1 MVLQKLGDRCA
12 MRILYVEE
20 HAESCELLTQ
30 WLNGSVYEVVSANTL
45 SDGLRLAK
53 RGTFVIYILS
63 GKFIDGTGLDLCRQ
77 IRLFDSNTPV
87 IFYSALS
94 RDSDLAAA
102 ANAGAQAY
110 LIKPNDFE
118 QIEPTIRRLVNG

>member
-1 MVLQKLGDRCA
+1 MCA

-20 HAESCELLTQ
+20 HAESCELLAL
-30 WLNGSVYEVVSANTL
+30 WLNGSGYEVVSANTL
-45 SDGLRLAK
+45 FDGLRLA
-53 RGTFVIYILS
+53 RSGTFVVYILS

-87 IFYSALS
+87 IFYSALA

-118 QIEPTIRRLVNG
+118 RIEPTIRRLVNN

>member
-1 MVLQKLGDRCA
+1 

-20 HAESCELLTQ
+20 HVESCELLVL
-30 WLNGSVYEVVSANTL
+30 WLNSSGYEVVSANTL

-53 RGTFVIYILS
+53 SGTFVAYILS

-77 IRLFDSNTPV
+77 IRLFDSNTPI
-87 IFYSALS
+87 IFYSAMT
-94 RDSDLAAA
+94 RDSDLVGAV
-102 ANAGAQAY
+102 NAGAQAY

-118 QIEPTIRRLVNG
+118 QIEPTIGRLVNS

>member
-1 MVLQKLGDRCA
+1 

-20 HAESCELLTQ
+20 HAESCELLTI
-30 WLNGSVYEVVSANTL
+30 WLSGSGYEVVSANTL
-45 SDGLRLAK
+45 SDGLRMAK
-53 RGTFVIYILS
+53 SGTFVAYLLS

-77 IRLFDSNTPV
+77 IRLFDSNTPI
-87 IFYSALS
+87 IFYSALA
-94 RDSDLAAA
+94 RVSDLVAAVDT
-102 ANAGAQAY
+102 GAQAY